1 MFSSSFRKSPRIVIQ
16 NDILAGIGLVVS
28 LIVAVIALA
37 VAAVVRAQTSD
48 SFPAHGGHQFAY
60 IFSPAQQGRDGIE
73 CRAIAVT

>member
-1 MFSSSFRKSPRIVIQ
+1 MIQ

-48 SFPAHGGHQFAY
+48 SFPVHGEYQFAY
-60 IFSPAQQGRDGIE
+60 IFSPADQGRDGIE
-73 CRAIAVT
+73 RRAIAVT